1 MMFNVRFGVNLSATI
16 HVRYGKSNFDN
27 LQTILYK
34 YYFTISPLCL
44 ILLQS
49 DAKTSC
55 DWSSCYDDVG
65 FLEFLIER
73 IGSRWCLDLDS
84 IHLSGISNGGMFAYF
99 LAAMSDDG
107 IGKKIIF
114 WQVF

>member
-1 MMFNVRFGVNLSATI
+1 MMSNERYGVNLSATI
-16 HVRYGKSNFDN
+16 LVHSGKYKAIFSILEPDSIYHN
-27 LQTILYK
+27 LNLT
-34 YYFTISPLCL
+34 FFP
-44 ILLQS
+44 S
-49 DAKTSC
+49 DSKTSC

-73 IGSRWCLDLDS
+73 IGSRWCLDLNS

>member
-1 MMFNVRFGVNLSATI
+1 MPTLVNQN
-16 HVRYGKSNFDN
+16 HFW
-27 LQTILYK
+27 
-34 YYFTISPLCL
+34 YFRTRLNISHFQPYFFS
-44 ILLQS
+44 S
-49 DAKTSC
+49 DSKTSC

>member
-1 MMFNVRFGVNLSATI
+1 M
-16 HVRYGKSNFDN
+16 
-27 LQTILYK
+27 
-34 YYFTISPLCL
+34 
-44 ILLQS
+44 
-49 DAKTSC
+49 
-55 DWSSCYDDVG
+55 G

-114 WQVF
+114 WQVFK